1 MNVAKGLKR
10 LGDPAGTTE
19 LQWCQA
25 MGSNPQSIAAMPHG
39 GRLLQWRSGR
49 YSIRR
54 VAVLFDAGHRF
65 VKITN
70 RYQC

>member
-10 LGDPAGTTE
+10 LGDPAETTE
-19 LQWCQA
+19 RQWCAA
-25 MGSNPQSIAAMPHG
+25 MGSNPQAITSMPNG

-49 YSIRR
+49 YAIRR
-54 VAVLFDAGHRF
+54 VAVLFDANHQF
-65 VKITN
+65 VKITS